1 MSRVENVD
9 VAVLSPGGSSR
20 ATQGLYAQAFRRLV
34 TEKPLGFV
42 GLVIVLVLAV
52 AAITAPLAAISGPNA
67 LDGSARLLSPSW
79 SHPFGTDNLGRDV
92 YSRVVWG
99 ARISITIGLIAVSIS
114 TVLSMLIG
122 VASGFY
128 GRITDML
135 LQRVVDAVIAFPG
148 LVFILGIVAIFRG
161 YQIPGLPKEGVFS
174 TTTVVLMVVI
184 GFLGAFGSSR
194 VIRSA
199 VLSEMGR
206 TYIEAGRALG
216 ATNSRLMWTH
226 VMPNILP
233 PAITIATL
241 GLGGAILL
249 ESTLSFLGLG
259 VPPDVATWGG
269 MLNREARTYM
279 TEAWWLAVFPGV
291 ALSLTVFGF
300 NMLGDALRDVLD
312 PRQRG

>member
-9 VAVLSPGGSSR
+9 VAVLSPAGSSR

-34 TEKPLGFV
+34 KEKPLGFV
-42 GLVIVLVLAV
+42 GLVIVVVLAV
-52 AAITAPLAAISGPNA
+52 AALIAPLAAISGPNA

-206 TYIEAGRALG
+206 TYIEAARALG

-269 MLNREARTYM
+269 MLNREARAYM

>member
-1 MSRVENVD
+1 MSRIESAD
-9 VAVLSPGGSSR
+9 VQIFDPVGHSR
-20 ATQGLYAQAFRRLV
+20 AAQGLYVQAFRRLV
-34 TEKPLGFV
+34 TEKPLGLV
-42 GLVIVLVLAV
+42 GLVIVIVLAI
-52 AAITAPLAAISGPNA
+52 AALVAPLAAISGPNTI
-67 LDGSARLLSPSW
+67 DGSARLLAPSF

-99 ARISITIGLIAVSIS
+99 ARISITIGLIAVTIS

-128 GRITDML
+128 GRTTDML

-161 YQIPGLPKEGVFS
+161 SNIPGLPTQGVFS

-206 TYIEAGRALG
+206 TYLEAARSLG

-226 VMPNILP
+226 VLPNVLP

-269 MLNREARTYM
+269 MLNREARAYM
-279 TEAWWLAVFPGV
+279 TEAWWLAVFPGL